1 MRLRYFL
8 FSDAGASPGGAAE
21 WTVVAAVFV
30 LVARELA
37 DFTEGSVVEVVAI
50 AIEAIFGE
58 VFVIFDLIFSAE
70 FFGLSPGF
78 CLDFEEFDI

>member
-1 MRLRYFL
+1 M
-8 FSDAGASPGGAAE
+8 PGGAAE
-21 WTVVAAVFV
+21 RAMIAAALV

-37 DFTEGSVVEVVAI
+37 DFTEGSVMEVVAI

>member
-8 FSDAGASPGGAAE
+8 FSDAGALPGGAAE
-21 WTVVAAVFV
+21 WTVIAAMFI

-37 DFTEGSVVEVVAI
+37 DFTEGSVMEVVAV

-70 FFGLSPGF
+70 FLGLSPGF
-78 CLDFEEFDI
+78 CLDFEELDI